1 MGSSLA
7 TIRPMSAQVDDDMV
21 NVNSSDAAR
30 SRANS
35 KSLNFPFRANTVA
48 RKARSPAVSEIQY
61 QLAKATLGE
70 AEAVPANAGDQGY
83 FPKHMG
89 EVRRSSE
96 DSEMS
101 IGQPARELMSARIS
115 KEENQGQ
122 QEEAEEI
129 QRASKPSADL
139 ATLSEMPSRESG
151 ADNTSAALR
160 EESGENEIVEDQM
173 MENPSEKK
181 RLRRENLAEKL
192 QSVFGLAEREEVVD
206 EMRCWLLRS
215 ISEFIPGVRKMLTT
229 SAQRIYVPDCS
240 PHLFLCPHAG
250 KRGEFTICVVSY

>member
-1 MGSSLA
+1 MGSSLT
-7 TIRPMSAQVDDDMV
+7 TIRPMSTQVDEDMV
-21 NVNSSDAAR
+21 NINSSDAAR

-48 RKARSPAVSEIQY
+48 RRARSPAATEIQY

-70 AEAVPANAGDQGY
+70 ADAVPANASEQEY
-83 FPKHMG
+83 FPTPIG

-115 KEENQGQ
+115 KEEYQGQ

-129 QRASKPSADL
+129 SKASRPSADL
-139 ATLSEMPSRESG
+139 ATLAEIPSIEAR

-181 RLRRENLAEKL
+181 RLRREKLAEKL
-192 QSVFGLAEREEVVD
+192 QDVFGLAEREEVVD

-215 ISEFIPGVRKMLTT
+215 ISEFTFWLR
-229 SAQRIYVPDCS
+229 
-240 PHLFLCPHAG
+240 
-250 KRGEFTICVVSY
+250 